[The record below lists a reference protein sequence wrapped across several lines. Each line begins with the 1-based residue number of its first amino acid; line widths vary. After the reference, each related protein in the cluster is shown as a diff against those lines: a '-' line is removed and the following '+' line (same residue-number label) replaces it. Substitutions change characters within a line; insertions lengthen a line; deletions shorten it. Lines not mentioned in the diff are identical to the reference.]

1 MGAGLFGFIPDL
13 VTALPWPAL
22 PSPPL
27 PHPLLSS
34 LPRPTLPRPTCRLHP
49 VFQKNEYLLTV
60 LAEEPDALLLGLR
73 YSPTRLHFLFLSQ
86 DTAGAWQ
93 TRVTFR
99 SPALMDSQWHTLV
112 LAVSEGS
119 FSLTTDCGLPVDV

>member
-1 MGAGLFGFIPDL
+1 M
-13 VTALPWPAL
+13 
-22 PSPPL
+22 
-27 PHPLLSS
+27 
-34 LPRPTLPRPTCRLHP
+34 
-49 VFQKNEYLLTV
+49 QKNEYLFSV
-60 LAEEPDALLLGLR
+60 VAEEPDALLLGLR

-99 SPALMDSQWHTLV
+99 SPTLMDSQWHTLV

-119 FSLTTDCGLPVDV
+119 FSLTMDCGLPVDM

>member
-1 MGAGLFGFIPDL
+1 MSP
-13 VTALPWPAL
+13 ALPSPAL

-27 PHPLLSS
+27 PRPLLSS
-34 LPRPTLPRPTCRLHP
+34 LPGPTRPCPTFRPHP
-49 VFQKNEYLLTV
+49 VFQKNEYLFTV
-60 LAEEPDALLLGLR
+60 LAEEPGALLLGLR

-99 SPALMDSQWHTLV
+99 SPALMDGQWHTLV

-119 FSLTTDCGLPVDV
+119 FSLTTDCGRPVDM